1 VLHEVAGIFKI
12 DSELSSF
19 GFESFSKFLL
29 SLSCVHATNLAI
41 VPHGFLLAQDLVSVR
56 IARIKDSK
64 RLEQLILGN
73 REWLRPWEATNPE
86 GPNSFDV
93 RRQLRGLLRQMDEQ
107 ISLPFVV
114 EFDGEVVG
122 QLNVANILYGSVSS
136 AVIGYWIAPE
146 VAGRGVMTTAV
157 GLVCDYLFNVVGL
170 HRIEIAIRPE
180 NSASLRI
187 VEKLGFR
194 FEGLR
199 ERFIHINGAWRNH
212 YVFALTHEEVPEG
225 VLKRMLNG
233 AVPAQHYPWRQNSIE
248 IKHTELNSDIRGS

>member
-1 VLHEVAGIFKI
+1 V
-12 DSELSSF
+12 
-19 GFESFSKFLL
+19 
-29 SLSCVHATNLAI
+29 T
-41 VPHGFLLAQDLVSVR
+41 VR

-86 GPNSFDV
+86 GPNSFDIK
-93 RRQLRGLLRQMDEQ
+93 RQIRSLLRQMDEQ
-107 ISLPFVV
+107 ISMPFVV
-114 EFDGEVVG
+114 EFEGEVVG
-122 QLNVANILYGSVSS
+122 QLNVANMLYGSVSS

-157 GLVCDYLFNVVGL
+157 ALVSDYLLNVVGL

-194 FEGLR
+194 HEGLR
-199 ERFIHINGAWRNH
+199 ERFIHINGAWRDH
-212 YVFALTHEEVPEG
+212 YVFALTHEEVIG
-225 VLKRMLNG
+225 GILTRMLNKS
-233 AVPAQHYPWRQNSIE
+233 VPAQDYPWRQNSTE